1 MRCYVSFPFEIGDN
15 IYSVEGHD
23 MLTNA
28 MNYYYQNRS
37 GINIETAYITSR
49 DDEKSSLAH
58 VWDITLTVLG
68 FVKNGKIL

>member
-1 MRCYVSFPFEIGDN
+1 
-15 IYSVEGHD
+15 

-58 VWDITLTVLG
+58 VMGHNPDSAWVSQ
-68 FVKNGKIL
+68 NGKNPITVILLQILRVI